1 MDIQQAFKMSFK
13 SLMASKLRS
22 ILTMLGIIIGVA
34 AVIAIMS
41 IGQGLMNQV
50 NEMFSSLGANIIQ
63 VGVYTR
69 GDSNRQVTVDDM
81 YDLVNSNPDLLC
93 DLSPIVQVE
102 GQVKYG
108 TDIMEQTSVAG
119 VSEAYD
125 SLQLLKMTNGRFL
138 QYVDVA
144 RKEHVCVVGTY
155 VRDNYLDGDAMGKVI
170 KINGE
175 AFTVI
180 GVMEQMGDNS
190 ERSEDNQIFLPYTVA
205 LQINGAS
212 QVNNYGVNATSKENI
227 QTARL
232 TIEAFLAEKLSGG
245 EDDGGFYYVES
256 LSEMLEEYNK
266 MQSTIVTVLAAIAGI
281 ALLVGGIG
289 IMNIMLVSVTER
301 TREIGIRKS
310 LGAKRK
316 DIRLQFIIEAA
327 STSAIGGVI
336 GIVLGS
342 LVGVAAG
349 VLMNTTIT
357 PTLSPILLSFGI
369 SVGIGIIFGYLPA
382 NKAAKLNPIDALRYD

>member
-63 VGVYTR
+63 VGVYGR
-69 GDSNRQVTVDDM
+69 GESSRQVTVDDM

-93 DLSPIVQVE
+93 DLSPMVQVD

-108 TDIMEQTSVAG
+108 TDIMEQTGVAG

-175 AFTVI
+175 ALTVI

-212 QVNNYGVNATSKENI
+212 RVSDYGVNATSKENI

-245 EDDGGFYYVES
+245 EGDVFYYVES

-281 ALLVGGIG
+281 SLLVGGIG

-327 STSAIGGVI
+327 STSAVGGVI

>member
-1 MDIQQAFKMSFK
+1 MNISQGFKLAIK
-13 SLMASKLRS
+13 SLLARKVRS
-22 ILTMLGIIIGVA
+22 LLTMLGIIIGVA

-41 IGQGLMNQV
+41 IGQGLMNQM

-63 VGVYTR
+63 VGVFGR
-69 GDSNRQVTVDDM
+69 GESSRQVTVDDM

-212 QVNNYGVNATSKENI
+212 QVNSYGVNATSKENI
-227 QTARL
+227 QTA
-232 TIEAFLAEKLSGG
+232 A
-245 EDDGGFYYVES
+245 
-256 LSEMLEEYNK
+256 
-266 MQSTIVTVLAAIAGI
+266 
-281 ALLVGGIG
+281 
-289 IMNIMLVSVTER
+289 
-301 TREIGIRKS
+301 
-310 LGAKRK
+310 
-316 DIRLQFIIEAA
+316 
-327 STSAIGGVI
+327 
-336 GIVLGS
+336 
-342 LVGVAAG
+342 
-349 VLMNTTIT
+349 
-357 PTLSPILLSFGI
+357 
-369 SVGIGIIFGYLPA
+369 
-382 NKAAKLNPIDALRYD
+382 